1 MNNSVERKMT
11 RRTGLR
17 CIFGRRVAAA
27 SDSFLIL
34 HALEAVQLLPAVH
47 LPQPFHWRK
56 NRLLV
61 FQYWPNQ
68 QELLCEPATSTQLR
82 RLSGASIAMGC
93 LNPPIGLRFTELFA
107 EILHSHLKIDGDLF
121 VCLIMFDLNKGV
133 RNMVLL
139 LFKKWRTQVTTHPRS
154 SKKLCYNYVV
164 WFLSVL

>member
-1 MNNSVERKMT
+1 MKNSVERKMT

-17 CIFGRRVAAA
+17 CIFSRRVAAA

-56 NRLLV
+56 NRLSV

-68 QELLCEPATSTQLR
+68 QELLCELAASTQLR
-82 RLSGASIAMGC
+82 RLSRASLAMGC
-93 LNPPIGLRFTELFA
+93 LDPPIGLRFTELFA
-107 EILHSHLKIDGDLF
+107 EILHPHLVKIAGDLF
-121 VCLIMFDLNKGV
+121 VCLIMFNLNEGV

-154 SKKLCYNYVV
+154 C
-164 WFLSVL
+164 F